1 MTKNYENTQKFRFT
15 YFTCLEMHDLPRWRC
30 MYVCIC
36 NLKETTILL
45 AVYSGEQNDTRRGFF
60 PPNFDTNA
68 SNDSKFHENSSDTI
82 AS

>member
-1 MTKNYENTQKFRFT
+1 
-15 YFTCLEMHDLPRWRC
+15 